1 MNILGNKLVEVNF
14 FNIFMTKILMILSLI
29 QIVALASLHLDPRRQ
44 VSWNS
49 MVKRPR
55 LIFKRMVLVSV
66 MIASQ
71 IQTML
76 RLKFQNSSNQST
88 TLTRPKQKKSTN
100 QHEMVNTKST
110 NKQCKDLKKI
120 KEISLSLFQLKTP
133 VK

>member
-1 MNILGNKLVEVNF
+1 MNILGNKLVEVNS

-49 MVKRPR
+49 MVKRPK
-55 LIFKRMVLVSV
+55 LIFKRMVLASV
-66 MIASQ
+66 RIASQ

-88 TLTRPKQKKSTN
+88 TLMRPKQKKSIN
-100 QHEMVNTKST
+100 QHEMVNTKSI
-110 NKQCKDLKKI
+110 NKQCNDLKKI
-120 KEISLSLFQLKTP
+120 KGTSPSLFRLKTL